1 MDEQRIEKVTQK
13 VHFELADRHQLDG
26 EVFLR
31 LYESHHTGHQMV
43 GDLLNESL
51 SFIPVKTAGGVF
63 LLSASQI
70 VTAAVSSE
78 SEKDDLMT
86 LGKQYTVRIKTTL
99 DEEIRGD
106 IFVNLPEES
115 SRVKDYF
122 NQPARF
128 FPLFQPASILYINR
142 QFILTVQE

>member
-1 MDEQRIEKVTQK
+1 MDERRIEKVTQT
-13 VHFELADRHQLDG
+13 VLFELADRHRLDG

-31 LYESHHTGHQMV
+31 QYESHHTGRQTV

-51 SFIPVKTAGGVF
+51 SFIPVKAAKGVV

-70 VTAAVSSE
+70 VTATVSLT

-86 LGKQYTVRIKTTL
+86 LGKQYAVRIKTTH
-99 DEEIRGD
+99 ENEIPGD

-128 FPLFQPASILYINR
+128 FPLFQSDSIVYVNR
-142 QFILTVQE
+142 NFILTVQE